1 MATNS
6 AYETVIL
13 PSWLRWAL
21 YLATIALFATGAVW
35 LIAHYGMR
43 PVSGDDLPH
52 PAEPWILRVHG
63 FAVMVGLFIYGS
75 LLRAHMLKAWTLKR
89 NRITGACVAT
99 VLVSLTVTGYMLYYV
114 GGETSRPIISVAHWV
129 IGLAIGALLPL
140 HIWRGRR
147 SQRAAR

>member
-1 MATNS
+1 MANNRS
-6 AYETVIL
+6 YESVIL
-13 PSWLRWAL
+13 PAGLRWCL
-21 YLATIALFATGAVW
+21 YLATIVLFATGGVW

-43 PVSGDDLPH
+43 PDGGDDLPH
-52 PAEPWILRVHG
+52 PAEPWILRLHG

-99 VLVSLTVTGYMLYYV
+99 VLALLTATGYMLYYV
-114 GGETSRPIISVAHWV
+114 GGEPSRPIISIAHWV

-140 HIWRGRR
+140 HIWNVRR
-147 SQRAAR
+147 TQRAAR

>member
-1 MATNS
+1 MANNRS
-6 AYETVIL
+6 YESVIL
-13 PSWLRWAL
+13 PAWLRWCL
-21 YLATIALFATGAVW
+21 YLATIVLFATGGVW

-43 PVSGDDLPH
+43 PDGGDDLPH
-52 PAEPWILRVHG
+52 PAEPWILRLHG

-99 VLVSLTVTGYMLYYV
+99 VLALLTATGYMLYYV
-114 GGETSRPIISVAHWV
+114 GGETSRPIISIAHWV

-140 HIWRGRR
+140 HIWNGRR
-147 SQRAAR
+147 TQRAAR